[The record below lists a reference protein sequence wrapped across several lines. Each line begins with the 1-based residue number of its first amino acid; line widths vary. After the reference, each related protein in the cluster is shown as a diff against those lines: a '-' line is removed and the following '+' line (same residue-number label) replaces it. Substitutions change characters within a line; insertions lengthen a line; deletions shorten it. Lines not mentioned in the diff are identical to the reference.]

1 MSDQFITLA
10 KAIELTTQY
19 RTNKDTILDPK
30 YRDSEIMPVCE
41 TFNRSAIEDL
51 LSQGCV
57 QIRVYFGM
65 SLDLKIRLIIVG
77 VNAQGEDMLPPGGT
91 SLDTDYY
98 IVEDGIRCP
107 VTCPP
112 PSPLNGE

>member
-19 RTNKDTILDPK
+19 RTDKDTILEPK
-30 YRDSEIMPVCE
+30 YRGSEIMPVCE
-41 TFNRSAIEDL
+41 TFNRSVIEDL

-65 SLDLKIRLIIVG
+65 SADLKIRLIIVG
-77 VNAQGEDMLPPGGT
+77 VNSQGEDMLPSEGPG
-91 SLDTDYY
+91 LDTDYY
-98 IVEDGIRCP
+98 IVEDAIRCP
-107 VTCPP
+107 TTCPP